1 MNDKLTVIA
10 APCSAQV
17 LETVTPGNGG
27 FTPIATVTVGPIRA
41 HVGRHD
47 FRDESGERQP
57 PVFDV
62 LFDGLEDGPAV
73 VTGSEIPW
81 VTSCNLFSCSGMI
94 CAWQQLLTTSSSI
107 SSRGHRYVAWSSR
120 GGEQGC
126 PGRQL
131 PTKFGT

>member
-81 VTSCNLFSCSGMI
+81 VIDVLAVVSEVLAAGSGV
-94 CAWQQLLTTSSSI
+94 Q
-107 SSRGHRYVAWSSR
+107 SREVVQRDSGV
-120 GGEQGC
+120 
-126 PGRQL
+126 
-131 PTKFGT
+131 